1 MSYCPQDN
9 NDALTTSAVLVLVL
23 VLALITAEMT
33 HMRILTCPAALLSG
47 HTRVV

>member
-23 VLALITAEMT
+23 ALITVEMT